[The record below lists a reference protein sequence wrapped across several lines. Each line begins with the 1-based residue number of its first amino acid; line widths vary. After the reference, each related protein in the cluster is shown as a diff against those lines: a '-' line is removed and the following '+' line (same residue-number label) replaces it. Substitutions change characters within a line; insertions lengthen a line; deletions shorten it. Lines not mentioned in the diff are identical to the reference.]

1 MVLNNDDLL
10 RLYRRLVLARA
21 FEEKILELQ
30 LKVKLQETVHSGLGM
45 EAVGIGALA
54 VLKEDDFVVTTHR
67 GYANKIGKG
76 ICIKKF
82 LADLYGK
89 KDGYCKGRDSH
100 HLTVKEI
107 NIIGKWGLI
116 GAQFPLAVGLGIAAQ
131 FNGKKQ
137 VCLAFFGDGSS
148 NRGTF
153 HESLNLSALWKLPII
168 WACENNQYS
177 FTTPISSHTAAKSI
191 ASYAETYLIAGETV
205 DGNDVMAV
213 YMAVQK
219 AVERARRAEG
229 PSIVEF
235 LTYRIRSHFEGS
247 EEVRSQSEIE
257 AWKERDPVIT
267 FEKALLGKGILLNED
282 IRRIRKEIAGEI
294 EGAVKFAEEAA
305 EPGPESV
312 LEDLYA

>member
-10 RLYRRLVLARA
+10 KLYRRLVLARA
-21 FEEKILELQ
+21 FEEKMLELR
-30 LKVKLQETVHSGLGM
+30 LKVKLQETIHSGLGM

-54 VLKEDDFVVTTHR
+54 VLRKDDFVVTTHR

-89 KDGYCKGRDSH
+89 KEGYCKGRDSH

-107 NIIGKWGLI
+107 NMIGKWGLI
-116 GAQFPLAVGLGIAAQ
+116 GAQFPLTTGLGIAAQ
-131 FNGKKQ
+131 FNGKQQ
-137 VCLAFFGDGSS
+137 VCLAFFGDGCS

-153 HESLNLSALWKLPII
+153 HESLNLSSLWKLPII
-168 WACENNQYS
+168 WACENNEYS

-191 ASYAETYLIAGETV
+191 ASYAETYQIAGETV
-205 DGNDVMAV
+205 DGNDIIAV

-219 AVERARRAEG
+219 AVDRARRGEG

-247 EEVRSQSEIE
+247 EEVRAQSEIE
-257 AWKERDPVIT
+257 GWKERDPVIT
-267 FEKALLGKGILLNED
+267 FEKALLEKGILKNED
-282 IRRIRKEIAGEI
+282 TRRIRKEIAGEI
-294 EGAVKFAEEAA
+294 EDAVKFAEESA
-305 EPGPESV
+305 EPDPESV
-312 LEDLYA
+312 FEDLYA